1 MYNQQTGSTLA
12 ISLVLLT
19 AITLVSI
26 TSLQR
31 TDLQT
36 RIVANSQHSE
46 AAFHA
51 ANNDLE
57 EKFNA
62 YVNDSVSASALSE
75 SMDQFSMQ
83 SGVKIYHK
91 VSDTGVIS
99 TYQSKVKDSPHHA
112 QLASTIIHTGQSAF
126 STGNSQGSF
135 ATYQFQATTTANAP
149 NNGRIL
155 SSQSIGLEFI
165 APALN

>member
-1 MYNQQTGSTLA
+1 MYIQQTGSTLA

-19 AITLVSI
+19 AITLISI

-31 TDLQT
+31 SDLQT

-57 EKFNA
+57 EKFAA
-62 YVNDSVSASALSE
+62 YVNDHNAAAALSE
-75 SMDQFSMQ
+75 SMNQFSMQ
-83 SGVKIYHK
+83 SGVKTYTK
-91 VSDTGVIS
+91 SSDTGVTS
-99 TYQSKVKDSPHHA
+99 TYQSNAQGSPHHT
-112 QLASTIIHTGQSAF
+112 QLASTILYVGQSPF
-126 STGNSQGSF
+126 PTGNSLGSF
-135 ATYQFQATTTANAP
+135 ATYQFQATTTASAP
-149 NNGRIL
+149 NNGPTL
-155 SSQSIGLEFI
+155 SSQSIGLEFL